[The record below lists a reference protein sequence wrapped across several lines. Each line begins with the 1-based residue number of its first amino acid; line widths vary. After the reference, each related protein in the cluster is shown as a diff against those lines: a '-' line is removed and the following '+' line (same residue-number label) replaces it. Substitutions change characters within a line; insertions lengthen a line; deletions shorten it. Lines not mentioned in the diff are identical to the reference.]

1 MAGRQRRVVADDAHA
16 QAARQRRDQA
26 ADAAEAHHAQR
37 AAMRLQSVGQRGA
50 RPLPS
55 ATAAL
60 AP

>member
-37 AAMRLQSVGQRGA
+37 AAMRLQSPDSAARGHC
-50 RPLPS
+50 LS